1 MKYAKCSKKHNT
13 NDPKKT
19 KKTNSYDSWQNA
31 WKLKFTVGNKLAGN
45 TYAETSAKYD
55 LAS

>member
-1 MKYAKCSKKHNT
+1 MIQKK
-13 NDPKKT
+13 PQ
-19 KKTNSYDSWQNA
+19 KTNSYDSWQNA